1 MQMLLVCSS
10 GRRPCL
16 LAHRTLGKVEEG
28 EEPEQL
34 NVAFTVGTQMVVGSI
49 YHGVILL
56 CTDWGDSE

>member
-1 MQMLLVCSS
+1 M
-10 GRRPCL
+10 